1 MKKYRTN
8 IVLAITFIF
17 VFLIYLF
24 SIISSEYSI
33 ALLLLLVILIIQIV
47 GPRLEMRKAA
57 KIIKTNYACKNYKV
71 IIEYLKNKMNCCY
84 FLAAKR
90 GCFINLVITYMIN
103 DNVTEA
109 TKLLESYP
117 KYKKFKHLTY
127 VNFLLAVA
135 EDNKENIKYY
145 SNKLLNYNKNKIYIQ
160 QKESVKKILTMI
172 ETGQFDEEIYNNT
185 SYPLLK
191 RICLKVKGE
200 DVVIDSLDVKKE
212 VRNPLKSCSK
222 TRNAINT
229 LLNVL
234 TCISIFIAMI
244 LIAIKM
250 SSIDSLT
257 SIDSSYYFINS
268 IWLFYMVLP
277 ITLLN
282 LFNGL
287 DLKVKNIKSKFN
299 FELGA
304 IFSII
309 LFLFGSSYFILKNNY
324 TTDKNYLN
332 SLENAIQIN
341 LADEFD
347 IITQNFERSDQSHEV
362 AQIKFR
368 SVVIVSGDKFIS
380 DERWKDEISPFD
392 ILPNMFELTT
402 SNYDKFLIYCY
413 DSNEY
418 NPDDYQAGYNFVVI
432 AYDYENNNF
441 IIYEYHI
448 R

>member
-1 MKKYRTN
+1 M
-8 IVLAITFIF
+8 
-17 VFLIYLF
+17 
-24 SIISSEYSI
+24 
-33 ALLLLLVILIIQIV
+33 
-47 GPRLEMRKAA
+47 
-57 KIIKTNYACKNYKV
+57 
-71 IIEYLKNKMNCCY
+71 
-84 FLAAKR
+84 
-90 GCFINLVITYMIN
+90 
-103 DNVTEA
+103 
-109 TKLLESYP
+109 
-117 KYKKFKHLTY
+117 
-127 VNFLLAVA
+127 
-135 EDNKENIKYY
+135 
-145 SNKLLNYNKNKIYIQ
+145 
-160 QKESVKKILTMI
+160 
-172 ETGQFDEEIYNNT
+172 
-185 SYPLLK
+185 
-191 RICLKVKGE
+191 
-200 DVVIDSLDVKKE
+200 
-212 VRNPLKSCSK
+212 
-222 TRNAINT
+222 
-229 LLNVL
+229 
-234 TCISIFIAMI
+234 
-244 LIAIKM
+244 
-250 SSIDSLT
+250 
-257 SIDSSYYFINS
+257 
-268 IWLFYMVLP
+268 
-277 ITLLN
+277 
-282 LFNGL
+282 FNGL

-309 LFLFGSSYFILKNNY
+309 LFLFGSSYFISKNNY

-368 SVVIVSGDKFIS
+368 SVVIVSGDKFIP